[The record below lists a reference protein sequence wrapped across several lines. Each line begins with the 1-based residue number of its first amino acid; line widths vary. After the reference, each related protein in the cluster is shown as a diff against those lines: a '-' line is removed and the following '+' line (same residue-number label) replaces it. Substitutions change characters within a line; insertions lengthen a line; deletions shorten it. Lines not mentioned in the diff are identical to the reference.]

1 MEGYVSLLGN
11 STEHDNWIE
20 LERQRWHKAL
30 TRQSDN
36 HIDVALVK
44 KFYANLYDPEDKS
57 PRQCRVRGKLIKFGV
72 ATLNEFLETPVVLE
86 PGERYST
93 YSKFY
98 HTHSDPQKLAS
109 KLCILGQGFVLNT
122 EGAPWKLLRK
132 DLITLAQTW
141 SVLSYSNLAPTSHTL
156 NLNMD
161 KARLIYGLVMKM
173 GMDVGSIMSITKGSL
188 HDLAQQRPIISMEDF
203 MAQVAWPGVQPS
215 FAGGAEDPTTQ
226 EPQPEPEAEETP
238 EDTPI
243 AMPMEVTNEG
253 DGTVDTDYIAN
264 IIAAQST

>member
-1 MEGYVSLLGN
+1 
-11 STEHDNWIE
+11 
-20 LERQRWHKAL
+20 L

-173 GMDVGSIMSITKGSL
+173 GMDVGSIMSITKGVIPNSL
-188 HDLAQQRPIISMEDF
+188 TFESLSSAINLA
-203 MAQVAWPGVQPS
+203 
-215 FAGGAEDPTTQ
+215 
-226 EPQPEPEAEETP
+226 
-238 EDTPI
+238 
-243 AMPMEVTNEG
+243 
-253 DGTVDTDYIAN
+253 YIRKN
-264 IIAAQST
+264 C